1 MKIDE
6 IKGKDVINAEGNKI
20 GEVDDLELDLMNR
33 RIEGIILREGNIS
46 AKVGLGEEK
55 TIPCSMVDKIGD
67 KVLLRRGSGRSLN
80 DLDVI
85 TGGE

>member
-6 IKGKDVINAEGNKI
+6 IKGKDVIDAEGNKI
-20 GEVDDLELDLMNR
+20 GVVDDLELDLGNR
-33 RIEGIILREGNIS
+33 RIEGIILREGGIS
-46 AKVGLGEEK
+46 AKVGMGEEK

-67 KVLLRRGSGRSLN
+67 KILLRRGSAGSLH

>member
-6 IKGKDVINAEGNKI
+6 IKGKDVIDTEGNKI
-20 GEVDDLELDLMNR
+20 GEVEDLELDLSNR
-33 RIEGIILREGNIS
+33 RIEGIVLREGSLS
-46 AKVGLGEEK
+46 AKIGLGEQR

-67 KVLLRRGSGRSLN
+67 KVLLRSGRGRSLQ

>member
-1 MKIDE
+1 MKINE
-6 IKGKDVINAEGNKI
+6 IKGKDVIDSEGNKI
-20 GEVDDLELDLMNR
+20 GEVDDLELDLRNR
-33 RIEGIILREGNIS
+33 KIEGIVLREGSIS
-46 AKVGLGEEK
+46 AKVGLGEQR

-67 KVLLRRGSGRSLN
+67 KVLLRSGRGRSLQ

>member
-1 MKIDE
+1 MKINE
-6 IKGKDVINAEGNKI
+6 IKGKDVIDAEGNKI
-20 GEVDDLELDLMNR
+20 GEVDDLELDLRNR
-33 RIEGIILREGNIS
+33 RIEGIILREGSIS

-55 TIPCSMVDKIGD
+55 TIPCNMVDKIGD
-67 KVLLRRGSGRSLN
+67 KVLLRRGSGRSLS